1 MKNLKKINKNAISN
15 VTDPNFKALCQ
26 LTLNACNRDN
36 FPEGT
41 FSAAGSPWLE
51 LAIAW
56 ERLLTDG
63 SAGIFNDAV
72 HRIMWGIPP
81 AMSKPEYDDIVQIVV
96 DELLKD
102 GAAFNVW
109 DSYDPCDIAIRMVGG
124 EMRPWV
130 ADDEDYSWSIEHYQY
145 AEAKM
150 LWKIRYS
157 KGKFGVDELDYKE
170 VYLNYEDAI
179 KKIVPAAASWADD
192 YWLKE
197 DHIHAELINLYGIDY
212 RDDYVEYGRVL
223 LLLMN
228 NEPDAEK
235 YAFDEAWFASAIK
248 RMPMD
253 LARVIWPENTE
264 EKVVQIFLVAS
275 ECADALSASGVDFT
289 AKKAREIHPV
299 GVFEYSTLRDSW
311 IYYLMVEWFQDEECS
326 DELVHDVKER
336 LFRIGVMS

>member
-1 MKNLKKINKNAISN
+1 MKKYKNSNNNL
-15 VTDPNFKALCQ
+15 VPDVMDPNFRELCQ
-26 LTLNACNRDN
+26 LTLSACNRET

-41 FSAAGSPWLE
+41 FSAAGNPWLE
-51 LAIAW
+51 LAVAW
-56 ERLLTDG
+56 ETLLTDG

-81 AMSKPEYDDIVQIVV
+81 AMSKPEYEGIVQIVV

-102 GAAFNVW
+102 GTAFNVW

-130 ADDEDYSWSIEHYQY
+130 ANDEDYSWSIEHYQY

-170 VYLNYEDAI
+170 AYLDYENAI
-179 KKIVPAAASWADD
+179 KKIIPIAASWSDG

-228 NEPDAEK
+228 NEPNAEK
-235 YAFDEAWFASAIK
+235 YAFDEAWFASTIK
-248 RMPMD
+248 RMPMA
-253 LARVIWPENTE
+253 LARVIWPGNTE
-264 EKVVQIFLVAS
+264 EKVMQIFLVAS

-299 GVFEYSTLRDSW
+299 GVFEYSALRESW
-311 IYYLMVEWFQDEECS
+311 IYKLMAEWFLDADSS
-326 DELVHDVKER
+326 DELVHNVKER
-336 LFRIGVMS
+336 LFRIGVCS